1 MAQRLDIVEEK
12 FLNTIKKE
20 KLIEKGDVIVVGVS
34 GGPDSITLLTCL
46 NKYKSK
52 LGCKIIC
59 AHINHL
65 IREDSTEDE
74 QFVENVCKKMA
85 IPFYAKRVKVEELAK
100 INKKGTEET
109 GRKVRYDFF
118 NEICKKEN
126 ANKIAIAHNQN
137 DNAETMILNLVRGSG
152 MQGLEGIQPSKY
164 GKYIRPLI
172 YVSRKEIE
180 QYCEKNQLHPR
191 IDSTNKENIYKRNII
206 RNIIM
211 PELRKLNPNIEES
224 LSRTSILAKENNEF
238 VEQYAKKEYESIES
252 KKNSNEVEIDLKKF
266 NQENISIKQIIIR
279 TAIEKLTG
287 TTRNI
292 SKSYIDNIISMANN
306 NIGGKH
312 IEFNKIQVGVTK
324 GKIIFT
330 KKEQ

>member
-1 MAQRLDIVEEK
+1 
-12 FLNTIKKE
+12 
-20 KLIEKGDVIVVGVS
+20 
-34 GGPDSITLLTCL
+34 
-46 NKYKSK
+46 
-52 LGCKIIC
+52 
-59 AHINHL
+59 
-65 IREDSTEDE
+65 
-74 QFVENVCKKMA
+74 
-85 IPFYAKRVKVEELAK
+85 
-100 INKKGTEET
+100 
-109 GRKVRYDFF
+109 
-118 NEICKKEN
+118 
-126 ANKIAIAHNQN
+126 
-137 DNAETMILNLVRGSG
+137 
-152 MQGLEGIQPSKY
+152 MQGLEGIQPSEY

-224 LSRTSILAKENNEF
+224 LSRTSILAKQNNEF
-238 VEQYAKKEYESIES
+238 VEQYAKKQYESIES
-252 KKNSNEVEIDLKKF
+252 KKNSNKVEIDLKKF

-279 TAIEKLTG
+279 TAIESLTG

-306 NIGGKH
+306 NISGKH

>member
-224 LSRTSILAKENNEF
+224 LSRTSILAQENNEF

>member
-20 KLIEKGDVIVVGVS
+20 NLIEKGDVIVVGVS

-74 QFVENVCKKMA
+74 QFVENVCKKMD

-137 DNAETMILNLVRGSG
+137 DNAETMILNLVRGCG
-152 MQGLEGIQPSKY
+152 MQGLEGIQPSEY

-180 QYCEKNQLHPR
+180 QYCEKNQLRPR

-224 LSRTSILAKENNEF
+224 LSRTSILAKQNNEF
-238 VEQYAKKEYESIES
+238 VEQYAKKQYESIES
-252 KKNSNEVEIDLKKF
+252 KKNSNKVEIDLKKF

-279 TAIEKLTG
+279 TAIENLTG

-306 NIGGKH
+306 NISGKH

>member
-1 MAQRLDIVEEK
+1 
-12 FLNTIKKE
+12 
-20 KLIEKGDVIVVGVS
+20 
-34 GGPDSITLLTCL
+34 
-46 NKYKSK
+46 
-52 LGCKIIC
+52 
-59 AHINHL
+59 
-65 IREDSTEDE
+65 
-74 QFVENVCKKMA
+74 
-85 IPFYAKRVKVEELAK
+85 
-100 INKKGTEET
+100 
-109 GRKVRYDFF
+109 
-118 NEICKKEN
+118 
-126 ANKIAIAHNQN
+126 
-137 DNAETMILNLVRGSG
+137 
-152 MQGLEGIQPSKY
+152 MQGLEGIQPSEY

-324 GKIIFT
+324 GKIIFA

>member
-1 MAQRLDIVEEK
+1 MD
-12 FLNTIKKE
+12 
-20 KLIEKGDVIVVGVS
+20 
-34 GGPDSITLLTCL
+34 
-46 NKYKSK
+46 
-52 LGCKIIC
+52 
-59 AHINHL
+59 
-65 IREDSTEDE
+65 
-74 QFVENVCKKMA
+74 

-137 DNAETMILNLVRGSG
+137 DNAETMILNLVRGCG
-152 MQGLEGIQPSKY
+152 MQGLEGIQPSEY

-224 LSRTSILAKENNEF
+224 LSRTSILAKQNNEF
-238 VEQYAKKEYESIES
+238 VEQYAKKQYESIES
-252 KKNSNEVEIDLKKF
+252 KKNSNKVEIDLKKF

-279 TAIEKLTG
+279 TAIENLTG

-306 NIGGKH
+306 NISGKH

>member
-20 KLIEKGDVIVVGVS
+20 NLIEKGDVIVVGVS

-74 QFVENVCKKMA
+74 QFVENVCKKMD

-118 NEICKKEN
+118 DEICKKEN

-137 DNAETMILNLVRGSG
+137 DNAETMILNLVRGCG
-152 MQGLEGIQPSKY
+152 MQGLEGIQPSEY

-211 PELRKLNPNIEES
+211 PKLRKLNPNIEES
-224 LSRTSILAKENNEF
+224 LSRTSILAKQNNEF
-238 VEQYAKKEYESIES
+238 VEQYAKKQYESIES
-252 KKNSNEVEIDLKKF
+252 KKNSNKVEIDLKKF

-279 TAIEKLTG
+279 TAIESLTG

-306 NIGGKH
+306 NISGKH

>member
-1 MAQRLDIVEEK
+1 
-12 FLNTIKKE
+12 
-20 KLIEKGDVIVVGVS
+20 
-34 GGPDSITLLTCL
+34 
-46 NKYKSK
+46 
-52 LGCKIIC
+52 
-59 AHINHL
+59 
-65 IREDSTEDE
+65 
-74 QFVENVCKKMA
+74 MA

-137 DNAETMILNLVRGSG
+137 DNAETMILNLVRGCG
-152 MQGLEGIQPSKY
+152 MQGLEGIQPSEY

-324 GKIIFT
+324 GKIIFA